1 MNLSN
6 NTYAISGGHH
16 ATWPWLSQ
24 IASRLHHMREI
35 WVERRARAREMQDL
49 YRCSGR
55 ELWDMGL
62 SRSDLLSIEN
72 GSFRRD

>member
-16 ATWPWLSQ
+16 ATWSWLSQ
-24 IASRLHHMREI
+24 IASRLHHMREN
-35 WVERRARAREMQDL
+35 WAGRRARAREMQDL
-49 YRCSGR
+49 HRCSDR

-62 SRSDLLSIEN
+62 SRSDLLTIEN